1 MITLRG
7 RTNSEAGT
15 TYVSNLTSSL
25 AAGNIRV
32 YINGTEITNI
42 GKSLGTAT
50 TVQNATTKANDV
62 RQVLTLT
69 NIEQGRVTGKEYK
82 EYSGNISL
90 EIAQGNLTDKYGNK
104 NMAVTSAGVR
114 TGNTVADT
122 TVQKNTSNTMFAD
135 FTKPEF
141 TYVYADS
148 DINHTNKT
156 LTAIF
161 KVADKYRA
169 STAFTKKSDGTYDA
183 SSITVGIDSYDKTAL
198 NNAISKKL
206 TLEGET
212 TEEISGQNRVT
223 VQKYKL
229 VIGNLEQKGQG
240 GLSDGYTYSG
250 ILTLGF
256 PEGTITDTSGHKS
269 PATTITI
276 GKNEPGGTGTGKPV
290 DVVDPVWS
298 VVSTNADTGVVKLR
312 VKDKYL
318 TKSTSKFNLVKDSIK
333 IIVNGVESTAIV
345 KTLEGPTTII
355 DGQEYEYTLTLSN
368 IAPSQEFRQ
377 E

>member
-1 MITLRG
+1 
-7 RTNSEAGT
+7 
-15 TYVSNLTSSL
+15 
-25 AAGNIRV
+25 
-32 YINGTEITNI
+32 
-42 GKSLGTAT
+42 
-50 TVQNATTKANDV
+50 
-62 RQVLTLT
+62 
-69 NIEQGRVTGKEYK
+69 
-82 EYSGNISL
+82 
-90 EIAQGNLTDKYGNK
+90 
-104 NMAVTSAGVR
+104 MAVTSAGAR
-114 TGNTVADT
+114 TGNTVADG

-135 FTKPEF
+135 MTKPEF

-148 DINHTNKT
+148 DINHTTKT
-156 LTAIF
+156 LTAVF

-206 TLEGET
+206 TLESET

-223 VQKYKL
+223 VQTYKL

-276 GKNEPGGTGTGKPV
+276 GKK
-290 DVVDPVWS
+290 
-298 VVSTNADTGVVKLR
+298 
-312 VKDKYL
+312 
-318 TKSTSKFNLVKDSIK
+318 
-333 IIVNGVESTAIV
+333 
-345 KTLEGPTTII
+345 
-355 DGQEYEYTLTLSN
+355 
-368 IAPSQEFRQ
+368 
-377 E
+377 

>member
-161 KVADKYRA
+161 KVA
-169 STAFTKKSDGTYDA
+169 
-183 SSITVGIDSYDKTAL
+183 I
-198 NNAISKKL
+198 N
-206 TLEGET
+206 
-212 TEEISGQNRVT
+212 TEQ
-223 VQKYKL
+223 VQHLLK
-229 VIGNLEQKGQG
+229 NLMEHMMQAQ
-240 GLSDGYTYSG
+240 L
-250 ILTLGF
+250 
-256 PEGTITDTSGHKS
+256 
-269 PATTITI
+269 
-276 GKNEPGGTGTGKPV
+276 
-290 DVVDPVWS
+290 
-298 VVSTNADTGVVKLR
+298 
-312 VKDKYL
+312 
-318 TKSTSKFNLVKDSIK
+318 
-333 IIVNGVESTAIV
+333 
-345 KTLEGPTTII
+345 
-355 DGQEYEYTLTLSN
+355 Q
-368 IAPSQEFRQ
+368 
-377 E
+377 

>member
-1 MITLRG
+1 
-7 RTNSEAGT
+7 
-15 TYVSNLTSSL
+15 
-25 AAGNIRV
+25 
-32 YINGTEITNI
+32 
-42 GKSLGTAT
+42 
-50 TVQNATTKANDV
+50 
-62 RQVLTLT
+62 
-69 NIEQGRVTGKEYK
+69 
-82 EYSGNISL
+82 
-90 EIAQGNLTDKYGNK
+90 
-104 NMAVTSAGVR
+104 MAVTSAGAR
-114 TGNTVADT
+114 ANHTVAGKKT
-122 TVQKNTSNTMFAD
+122 TDKNSTDKDTMFAD
-135 FTKPEF
+135 IIKPEF

-148 DINHTNKT
+148 DINHTDKT

-169 STAFTKKSDGTYDA
+169 SAAFAQNTDGTYDA

-198 NNAISKKL
+198 NKAITKKL
-206 TLEGET
+206 TLESQT
-212 TEEISGQNRVT
+212 TETISGQSRVT
-223 VQKYKL
+223 VQTYKL

-298 VVSTNADTGVVKLR
+298 VASANVNSGIVKIR

-318 TKSTSKFNLVKDSIK
+318 TKD
-333 IIVNGVESTAIV
+333 AA
-345 KTLEGPTTII
+345 KT
-355 DGQEYEYTLTLSN
+355 QLTLALDKIDVLVNNVVSSKVTKKVSGQVE
-368 IAPSQEFRQ
+368 I
-377 E
+377 